1 MARLDEEI
9 LNYIRRNG
17 PSTPVDIA
25 QKLGANSIIVTAVL
39 VDAVSQNKLMRSK
52 KKSGSMKYYFYPDQL
67 VTLQRKI
74 ADTLTPQDKELLQKL
89 MKENVVGEF
98 ELRPEDASVLSNLE
112 DLVGGFVL
120 DFRGTPLRCWFSP
133 DMPESKAREIAMGKL
148 ANRFGGG
155 AAKAVS
161 ETKPQDQKILEQL
174 ASVQKVEKAKEAKIE
189 KLDKYS
195 KPAHE
200 KKKGRKKKTLEEKLQ
215 EKEAAPINDFRNV
228 VYHWLEKN
236 NIDVESEK
244 ILKTGKEVELEVKVP
259 TPLGKQTYMVRV
271 LDYGKKPISQ
281 DELSSIGMEAISR
294 RTPVIIISMNG
305 FAKNAKKYWEK
316 ELSDLVLL
324 VSKDDLD

>member
-120 DFRGTPLRCWFSP
+120 DFRGTPLRCWYTP
-133 DMPESKAREIAMGKL
+133 DMHETKAREIAMKKL
-148 ANRFGGG
+148 TVRFGG
-155 AAKAVS
+155 AVAKAVQ
-161 ETKPQDQKILEQL
+161 ETKTQDQKIIEQL
-174 ASVQKVEKAKEAKIE
+174 AEQKVERVE
-189 KLDKYS
+189 KTV
-195 KPAHE
+195 KPIPVKVE
-200 KKKGRKKKTLEEKLQ
+200 RKRGRKRKTVEEKIR
-215 EKEAAPINDFRNV
+215 EVEAAPINDFRNI

-236 NIDVESEK
+236 NIDIESEK
-244 ILKTGKEVELEVKVP
+244 LLKTGKEVELEVKVP
-259 TPLGKQTYMVRV
+259 TPLGKQTYMVRI
-271 LDYGKKPISQ
+271 LDSGKKPVSQ